1 MNPGSSSSRSPACPC
16 TVNPTEILNIWV
28 ESRCA
33 KPLPVPASGQR
44 NFCSHCC
51 CRCRGDECDLCSN
64 RCCVD
69 SHSAHLR
76 IRCSSDHGS
85 RIESTWVAR
94 HQGHHA
100 APERTASIRSGSP
113 KRFAQFVGV
122 LFSATASVLWLLD
135 LGTAAR
141 IVAAMLAGAAFLESA
156 FAVCLGCIMFGWLIR
171 WGVVPERIC
180 EQCNNLNLRTTPS
193 A

>member
-16 TVNPTEILNIWV
+16 TVNPTETLNIWV

-100 APERTASIRSGSP
+100 APDRTASIRSGSP
-113 KRFAQFVGV
+113 QAIRTIRRCVV
-122 LFSATASVLWLLD
+122 LRNGEHV
-135 LGTAAR
+135 
-141 IVAAMLAGAAFLESA
+141 VAAGSWNGGANRRRNIGGCGIPGIGFRSVSRMHHVWLAHSM
-156 FAVCLGCIMFGWLIR
+156 GC
-171 WGVVPERIC
+171 
-180 EQCNNLNLRTTPS
+180 RT
-193 A
+193 